1 MAGPLDTLQPGQ
13 WYEFPASHLREVL
26 PSPVPEGDPRTM
38 IEAWSGGA
46 YDTQRNRLLVWGGGH
61 ADYRGNELYA
71 FEVASGQWRRL
82 TNPTD
87 LPLSVHSYDGLEY
100 LPNQDTFFSAP
111 GGSTWQLGYLETN
124 TWLLPLSGTSWTNAG
139 PPPSTVAGF
148 LQPSMTSDYDPLS
161 GRVIVV
167 GANASGTYDAGARS
181 WNLTGEGNRSD
192 LGLNGALDS
201 RRRVFVEVGR
211 NRAYLFPVSNN
222 GAPGQRQALATSGP
236 QAIVNCDA
244 PGFVYDPVSDR
255 FVGWCGGNAIYSLNI
270 DTRVWS
276 QHAATNS
283 VNPGDPNARSRPYW
297 GTFGRFRYMP
307 AYNAFIVVH
316 SIDENVFAYRLTN
329 GSGTSTAAN
338 ADWSSRASAPG
349 VVRALGFD
357 TQAEWLSHVWDN
369 SYCLP
374 EYAPGCRANAWD
386 QAVKASGAGA
396 VRFDIRSNSGA
407 GTAGQLA
414 VNFSEDYTVQFGANQ
429 EFWVQWRQRFDDFVI
444 SHEYRETA
452 GSGDW
457 KQIILAQGDR
467 RRADGSVIQGYSCSE
482 FELSVGNVSARDY
495 PNAYIECGGY
505 FSLEDQLPGARFTR
519 QNQRLNSAGTDTACQ
534 SYPSGG
540 DTSGCLWFYPNEWMT
555 FMVHLRMGPEGRAI
569 SSASEREQPGFINS
583 TYELYVARQ
592 GQPFQIAHRQEGLVI
607 PRGQHWDASVGINPD
622 NEGDPGYA
630 NSGGWTL
637 HDGHPLAEYG
647 KIWLL
652 PYHTAKDPAEA
663 HQNASIW
670 YDELIISTQNIAA
683 PGAGSS
689 GGGPPAAYTLRFD
702 PDDHANGTPLNG
714 ATVGGSAYVYVS
726 PDTDVSRVDF
736 FLNGQAR
743 NSEFIPPYDLQGSDT
758 LFNFD
763 QLDDGRNTIT
773 AKVTTTAS
781 QTVTLNATF
790 QVGTGAGTNQ
800 SPATPAVAVPA
811 GLISLDEAGLS
822 SGAYA
827 DPDGDTLA
835 ASEWEI
841 ARDASFAER
850 VLQKRI
856 AGRTAIVLT
865 VGVLDPSSD
874 YWIRTRHEDSR
885 GALSGWSAPV
895 IVTTATT
902 FPGDV
907 NGNGIEDDSEVFG
920 FADTNGNGTSDA
932 AEGICNLMVGQGGN
946 MAGLESGVGNVRC
959 YRSLDAND
967 APQPPS
973 AEMRFPFGLFSFRID
988 GLPVDPV
995 APARVTMRVHLPSRP
1010 SGSVRWY
1017 KLDPAAGNLFELAA
1031 SVPFEGNTAILELVD
1046 GGIGDFDGVVNG
1058 VIVDPS
1064 GPLTIPSS
1072 GGTGGSGGNQSQ
1084 GGGGSGV
1091 LLAALMA
1098 VVAIARRRCATPH

>member
-1 MAGPLDTLQPGQ
+1 
-13 WYEFPASHLREVL
+13 
-26 PSPVPEGDPRTM
+26 
-38 IEAWSGGA
+38 
-46 YDTQRNRLLVWGGGH
+46 
-61 ADYRGNELYA
+61 
-71 FEVASGQWRRL
+71 
-82 TNPTD
+82 
-87 LPLSVHSYDGLEY
+87 
-100 LPNQDTFFSAP
+100 
-111 GGSTWQLGYLETN
+111 
-124 TWLLPLSGTSWTNAG
+124 
-139 PPPSTVAGF
+139 
-148 LQPSMTSDYDPLS
+148 
-161 GRVIVV
+161 
-167 GANASGTYDAGARS
+167 
-181 WNLTGEGNRSD
+181 
-192 LGLNGALDS
+192 
-201 RRRVFVEVGR
+201 
-211 NRAYLFPVSNN
+211 
-222 GAPGQRQALATSGP
+222 
-236 QAIVNCDA
+236 
-244 PGFVYDPVSDR
+244 
-255 FVGWCGGNAIYSLNI
+255 
-270 DTRVWS
+270 
-276 QHAATNS
+276 
-283 VNPGDPNARSRPYW
+283 
-297 GTFGRFRYMP
+297 MP

-689 GGGPPAAYTLRFD
+689 GGGTTPPPTPTVTFSASPTTVSAGASAMLSWSSQNASACTASGGWSGARAISGTQSVGPLSATTTFTLTCDGVSRSATVTVQSSGGSTGGGSLPAYALLFD
-702 PDDHANGTPLNG
+702 PDDHANGTPLDG
-714 ATVGGSAYVYVS
+714 ATVGGSAWVYVS
-726 PDTDVSRVDF
+726 PDTGVSRVDF
-736 FLNGQAR
+736 FLNGQTWH
-743 NSEFIPPYDLQGSDT
+743 SEFIPPYDLQGSDT